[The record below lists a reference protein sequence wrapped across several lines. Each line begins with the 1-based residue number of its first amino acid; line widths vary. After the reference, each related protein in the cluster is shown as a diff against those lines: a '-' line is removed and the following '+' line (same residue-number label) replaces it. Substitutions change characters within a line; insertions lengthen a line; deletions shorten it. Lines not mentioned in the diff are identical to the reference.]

1 MRQHPRRLVEASRAW
16 WARSLGGRSLSRI
29 RELDLDT
36 HALALCAQQVLC
48 TAPLIVAL
56 SAVLQRTTGNNIS
69 YVISRFFALH
79 DDSAADITRLFGRTS
94 TSIGTPALVFGLIT
108 AIVLTTSVAAVQQ
121 RGFELIWTLPRISG
135 PRAYVRQLAWAPAL
149 LAFSIFI
156 LVAGRIGHWL
166 NHHVIGIGPWA
177 AALMQ
182 TFVTLLFYWWT
193 QHWLLRGRVE
203 WKAVLPGALAVS
215 VLTTAMVHISRLI
228 MHPQISWQVH
238 AYGLVGAVFVLSVW
252 LMVLSALIFGGI
264 LIGAIYIQQRREPE
278 PVAPEDELRAS
289 PLTIDGLV
297 STADDLGLATG
308 AEGPDPAPLVAG
320 STAVAS

>member
-1 MRQHPRRLVEASRAW
+1 MW
-16 WARSLGGRSLSRI
+16 WGRSLGGRSLSRI

-56 SAVLQRTTGNNIS
+56 SAVLQRTTSKNVS
-69 YVISRFFALH
+69 YVISRFFALR
-79 DDSAADITRLFGRTS
+79 DDSAVDIARLFGRTS
-94 TSIGTPALVFGLIT
+94 TSIGTPTLVFGLIT
-108 AIVLTTSVAAVQQ
+108 AIVFTTSVAAVQQ

-156 LVAGRIGHWL
+156 LVAGRLGHWL

-177 AALMQ
+177 AALLQ

-203 WKAVLPGALAVS
+203 WKALLPGAAAVS
-215 VLTTAMVHISRLI
+215 VLTTVMVQISRLI
-228 MHPQISWQVH
+228 MNPQISWQVH

-264 LIGAIYIQQRREPE
+264 LIGAIYVQQRSGPDH
-278 PVAPEDELRAS
+278 AASGDELQSS
-289 PLTIDGLV
+289 PLTIDGLE
-297 STADDLGLATG
+297 SA
-308 AEGPDPAPLVAG
+308 AEGQGSDVVAEDPGPTPLVAG
-320 STAVAS
+320 PTAVAP